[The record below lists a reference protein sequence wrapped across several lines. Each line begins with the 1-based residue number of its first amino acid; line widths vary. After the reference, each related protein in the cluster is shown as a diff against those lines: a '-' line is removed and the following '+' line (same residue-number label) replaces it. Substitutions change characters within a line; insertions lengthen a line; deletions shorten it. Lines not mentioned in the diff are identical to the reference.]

1 MPLADQLVPT
11 VKRLLRGKRLT
22 YRDVG
27 LALKLSEPSVKRLF
41 GSKRL
46 SVEHL
51 EKIAELLAMTPVE
64 LIQESEAVVA
74 RVRELTHQQ
83 EAKLVSSDRLLLVA
97 VCAINQ
103 WSVQDIVA
111 TYDISEAEC
120 LKHVLALDK
129 MGILHLYPGNRIR
142 LLLARDFDW
151 IADGPIHAF
160 FVAKA
165 LPDFLAG
172 SFHENE
178 LDRLVFAHGML
189 TEPAYRQ
196 LRAEL
201 DRLKARVAAL
211 HESSSK
217 MPLAEKRGVALLT
230 ANRSWEPAVFLGM
243 RRKS

>member
-1 MPLADQLVPT
+1 MPLADQLVSA
-11 VKRLLRGKRLT
+11 VKRLLREQRMT
-22 YRDVG
+22 YRDVAA
-27 LALKLSEPSVKRLF
+27 ALELSEPSVKRLF
-41 GSKRL
+41 GGKRL

-51 EKIAELLAMTPVE
+51 EKIAELLGMTPAE

-74 RVRELTHQQ
+74 RVRQLTHQQ
-83 EAKLVSSDRLLLVA
+83 EAKLVSNDRLLLVA

-103 WSVQDIVA
+103 WSILDVIA
-111 TYDISEAEC
+111 TYDITEAEC

-151 IADGPIHAF
+151 IPDGPIHAF
-160 FVAKA
+160 FVSKA
-165 LPDFLAG
+165 LPDFLTG
-172 SFHENE
+172 NFRENE

-201 DRLKARVAAL
+201 DRVKVRVAAL

-217 MPLAEKRGVALLT
+217 APLAEKRGVALLM
-230 ANRSWEPAVFLGM
+230 ANRAWEPAIFLGM
-243 RRKS
+243 RRR